1 MAGKEELRLK
11 FVVDKDGV
19 INVEQ
24 LAASFRK
31 VKDDVEG
38 ANSSLA
44 KIRDRLDLV
53 IGAAGIGIAAAGIS
67 SLLGAVRSLGEALGE
82 IDDIVGTQKWV
93 GQLAL
98 QAGMAREEYIGL
110 LRAATGGE
118 MADRQLDQMAT
129 RFDEVGISAA
139 NSAAMVAFAFSKQE
153 TEGRKM
159 EGSLAAMQAFVAAGQ
174 DKALKKMGV
183 FIDTVALYEAAA
195 RKAGVPVKALTDE
208 QQRLARET
216 ALVDVAAGR
225 ATPSVAGLGTAYDQA
240 AATAQNFKDATL
252 AALSGVKG
260 WQDTGAFVGL
270 FQMGG
275 IDEQLRAMPQVL
287 DAAVQKVKEANAEI
301 AALEEERTSAGTSRN
316 RAIQIQAQQQEVY
329 RTIQGITEQI
339 GVVQDLVAEKAWAT
353 LSDMNEGLANIGKIT
368 AAEWAKSGGEV
379 AKSAEAMRTNAATMM
394 QMAEAALLASAWM
407 PRLAPDLDKLA
418 SALARASRAQ
428 SEQAARL
435 KEIEGAMAAN
445 GDQVRIWTEELARAE
460 IADPFGAQTVR
471 LKELVEAAK
480 TAQGPL
486 LALAAD
492 LRALLPKQGQEMA
505 LAQRLTGDVGELDRT
520 AASLKWVATYTK
532 QFEEALKSGDMA
544 DRETA
549 FANLAR
555 ATEALQLR
563 IQAIGGPM
571 ELVNTQVSALEAGL
585 YDAIQAMYSMEDASA
600 TSFGGLVA
608 SVKNAYYATVP
619 LLEAWWK
626 QVANVKE
633 ASKSEK
639 DDKSKPVIDVARNA
653 GGGGKAKP
661 GIDPAREANALRW
674 ARESMEMEVL
684 QRKREAA
691 AEQARELAE
700 LAKSLEEE
708 RRDAALEAQRADGE
722 SILKLQEVAFQHA
735 VYFGAMTETEAKLAM
750 LRQEAAMQTGTIWDA
765 ESLRLQM
772 SMEEHRLWS
781 ETVSGY
787 VQGVSDALMIAA
799 NAGQFLG
806 ESGSTWGGRIAR
818 SATDASKAT
827 AMFAKAMSAQG
838 AEQGALA
845 AGGIV
850 ASAQLATAYIENTKT
865 KAYVL
870 GGFEAAASVA
880 SFATGDII
888 GGTGHA
894 IASGMYFGLA
904 GSGSGGG
911 VSSGVGGSVG
921 GGMGTSAPVQMQQQ
935 GPTKVEVS
943 VQGVIYGSP
952 AEAADQLAR
961 MLNAGAKSGT
971 RLHRALV
978 GG

>member
-19 INVEQ
+19 TNVEQ
-24 LAASFRK
+24 LATSFKK

-53 IGAAGIGIAAAGIS
+53 IGATGIGIAAAGIS

-118 MADRQLDQMAT
+118 MADRQLDQMAS
-129 RFDEVGISAA
+129 RFDEVGISAS
-139 NSAAMVAFAFSKQE
+139 NSAALVSFAFSKQE

-159 EGSLAAMQAFVAAGQ
+159 EGTLAAMQNFVSTGQ
-174 DKALKKMGV
+174 DRALKKMGI

-275 IDEQLRAMPQVL
+275 IDEQLRAMPEVL
-287 DAAVQKVKEANAEI
+287 NAAVARVREANEQI
-301 AALEEERTSAGTSRN
+301 AALEEERTAFGTGRN
-316 RAIQIQAQQQEVY
+316 QAIAIQMQQQEVY
-329 RTIQGITEQI
+329 RTVQSITEQI
-339 GVVQDLVAEKAWAT
+339 GVVQDLVAQKAWAT

-379 AKSAEAMRTNAATMM
+379 AKSAETMRTNAATMM

-407 PRLAPDLDKLA
+407 PRLAPDLDRLA

-435 KEIEGAMAAN
+435 KEIEGAMSAN

-460 IADPFGAQTVR
+460 IADPFGVHTVR

-486 LALAAD
+486 LALAGD

-505 LAQRLTGDVGELDRT
+505 LAKRLTGDAGELDRT

-532 QFEEALKSGDMA
+532 QFDEALKTGDMA

-563 IQAIGGPM
+563 IQALGGPM
-571 ELVNTQVSALEAGL
+571 ESVNMQVSALEAGL
-585 YDAIQAMYSMEDASA
+585 NDAVRAMYSMEDASA
-600 TSFGGLVA
+600 TTFGGLVA
-608 SVKNAYYATVP
+608 SVRDAYFETAP

-626 QVANVKE
+626 RVTDVKK
-633 ASKSEK
+633 ASKS
-639 DDKSKPVIDVARNA
+639 
-653 GGGGKAKP
+653 GGGGKAEP
-661 GIDPAREANALRW
+661 GIDLAREANALRW
-674 ARESMEMEVL
+674 ARESIEMDVL

-700 LAKSLEEE
+700 LARSLEEE

-722 SILKLQEVAFQHA
+722 SMLKLQEVAFQHA

-750 LRQEAAMQTGTIWDA
+750 LRQEMAMQTGTIWDA

-772 SMEEHRLWS
+772 SMEEHRIWS
-781 ETVSGY
+781 ESVAAYSQRVVDGFAIA
-787 VQGVSDALMIAA
+787 GEAAA
-799 NAGQFLG
+799 NLGAAGSELG
-806 ESGSTWGGRIAR
+806 AR
-818 SATDASKAT
+818 FSKGMGAASRASSS
-827 AMFAKAMSAQG
+827 FAKALTTQG
-838 AEQGALA
+838 AEQGAMV
-845 AGGIV
+845 AGGIA
-850 ASAQLATAYIENTKT
+850 ASGQLAASFIGDTKAQAYIQ
-865 KAYVL
+865 
-870 GGFEAAASVA
+870 GGFEAAASIA
-880 SFATGDII
+880 SYARGDII
-888 GGTGHA
+888 GGTAHA
-894 IASGMYFGLA
+894 VASGMYFGLA
-904 GSGSGGG
+904 GSTGGSG
-911 VSSGVGGSVG
+911 VSAGVGGSVG
-921 GGMGTSAPVQMQQQ
+921 GGVGTSAPVQMQQQ